1 MSSSV
6 TADKEQTDRERCT
19 DQDNINPGD
28 AARSLPRCIGSF
40 CAFNPFGRHFKCPC
54 DNQRDRKADDEEEN
68 YQAHNPIGDVE
79 KWKNLAGD
87 LHQQPGDDAVRDR
100 NLVNIAPLQ
109 FGEKIALAHCFAG
122 ADGNLHVELLTQRGE
137 ARVAHDKGGRKVLS
151 PAA

>member
-1 MSSSV
+1 MSSSI
-6 TADKEQTDRERCT
+6 TADKKQTDRERYT
-19 DQDNINPGD
+19 NQDNINPGD

-40 CAFNPFGRHFKCPC
+40 CAFNSFGRHFKCPR

-87 LHQQPGDDAVRDR
+87 LHQQPGDNAVRDR

-109 FGEKIALAHCFAG
+109 FGEEDCARSWF
-122 ADGNLHVELLTQRGE
+122 RG
-137 ARVAHDKGGRKVLS
+137 S
-151 PAA
+151 